1 MPRLAPPEKKMLPK
15 DVLKNYLLEM
25 PGGHIFDL
33 PYDLFAS
40 VFPPGEPDTGSR
52 ESLRALAEECACDVR
67 VVPQERRIELVKR
80 R

>member
-1 MPRLAPPEKKMLPK
+1 MDMSQNKMLPK
-15 DVLKNYLLEM
+15 DVLKSYLLDM

-40 VFPPGEPDTGSR
+40 VFPPGEPDEGAR
-52 ESLRALAEECACDVR
+52 ESLKALAEECACDVR

>member
-1 MPRLAPPEKKMLPK
+1 MLPK
-15 DVLKNYLLEM
+15 DVLKSYLLEI

-33 PYDLFAS
+33 PYDLLAS
-40 VFPPGEPDTGSR
+40 VFPPGEPDAGSR